1 MLWSALKKREGEL
14 RKLKIDYDNI
24 LKDLRLKLTSF
35 DIYIVKRCINHNV
48 QNAVKNVI
56 KTHEKKLRNLT
67 KNIQL
72 PFTSDETIKNF
83 SRYKLT
89 EAETS
94 ILKFGLKQPIEPKTL
109 IKTNILST
117 FESIHRILSRDLKY
131 ENQSGELKASLSN
144 LANNYWSTYKPTK
157 NTLKKHRILKRLRL
171 NKDIVITRL
180 KNMLYLQ
187 TYIYFTHKP

>member
-1 MLWSALKKREGEL
+1 MPGANETDSRFIWKCLLRSALKKQEGEL
-14 RKLKIDYDNI
+14 GKLKIDYDNI
-24 LKDLRLKLTSF
+24 LKDLALKLTSI
-35 DIYIVKRCINHNV
+35 DIYILKRYINHNV

-109 IKTNILST
+109 IKT
-117 FESIHRILSRDLKY
+117 
-131 ENQSGELKASLSN
+131 
-144 LANNYWSTYKPTK
+144 
-157 NTLKKHRILKRLRL
+157 
-171 NKDIVITRL
+171 
-180 KNMLYLQ
+180 
-187 TYIYFTHKP
+187 YFINF